1 MKRVMSFMI
10 NGELREAAVAD
21 NTTLLEVLREDLHLT
36 GAKTGC
42 NEGDCGACSV
52 LLDGQIVASCTTL
65 AADADGRQ
73 ITTIEGLAS
82 KEGLH
87 PVQQA
92 FVDNFAI
99 QCGYCTPGMV
109 LATVALLNENPD
121 PTEEEIR
128 DYLRGNICRCTGYV
142 KIIDAVNDAKGRV
155 QRAKAMEKG
164 QKR

>member
-1 MKRVMSFMI
+1 MKQLMKFHI
-10 NGELREAAVAD
+10 NGDDYEIAVD
-21 NTTLLEVLREDLHLT
+21 INTTLLEVLREDLHLT

-42 NEGDCGACSV
+42 NEGDCGACTV
-52 LLDGQIVASCTTL
+52 LVDDQPVASCTTL
-65 AADADGRQ
+65 AAEVQGRE
-73 ITTIEGLAS
+73 ITPIEGLVT
-82 KEGLH
+82 KDGLP

-109 LATVALLNENPD
+109 LATVALLKENPD

-142 KIIDAVNDAKGRV
+142 GIINAVMDAKERL
-155 QRAKAMEKG
+155 KA
-164 QKR
+164 QKA